1 MNRPPHHLADHAG
14 DELLSAHLDDAV
26 EGEERVALEE
36 HLAACALCRER
47 LSRLGAHAPA
57 LSVEPLDDVARRRLV
72 GNALAAFDDR
82 VVAPRRRPP
91 VWWRSPQL
99 LAAAAVTL
107 LMAIGLT
114 AVLSSGGDDDAES
127 VAANA
132 GGGEGFAI
140 PEDVVVGHIGTFDDP
155 AALRTYLGTEA
166 EQSAGGSGGGAAI
179 SGGGAG
185 DSAGSTTGEAD
196 QAPADGDEAPTDEG
210 TAAPEPAPQELR
222 APPARTAS
230 RPASEDPGGRADAER
245 CLETLG
251 DAVPADAEI
260 ALVATGTFQDQRAV
274 ALVFEADGRFLAFVA
289 ARDGCTILAF
299 QSFAG

>member
-36 HLAACALCRER
+36 HLAACDRCRER
-47 LSRLGAHAPA
+47 LARLGAHASA

-91 VWWRSPQL
+91 AWWRSPQL

-114 AVLSSGGDDDAES
+114 TVLSSGGDDNAES
-127 VAANA
+127 VATNA
-132 GGGEGFAI
+132 GAGEGFAI
-140 PEDVVVGHIGTFDDP
+140 PEDVVVGDIGTFDDP
-155 AALRTYLGTEA
+155 AALRTYLGVEA
-166 EQSAGGSGGGAAI
+166 ERLSGGSGGGASM
-179 SGGGAG
+179 SGGDTG
-185 DSAGSTTGEAD
+185 DSAGSATGDAD
-196 QAPADGDEAPTDEG
+196 EAPADEG
-210 TAAPEPAPQELR
+210 AAAPESAPQELR
-222 APPARTAS
+222 APPARTGS
-230 RPASEDPGGRADAER
+230 RPATEDRDGRADAER
-245 CLETLG
+245 CLGTLG
-251 DAVPADAEI
+251 DTVPADAEI

-274 ALVFEADGRFLAFVA
+274 ALVFESDGRFLAFVA